1 MTQVL
6 LSNKNVRVLI
16 LVVLAI
22 VVISYYRA
30 DLGVDTKFDDAR
42 AEMVRYLAEEK
53 GINDTRV
60 LEVMGEV
67 PRHLFICPWLIDA
80 NIAEQ
85 NPVIDYQLPHDLLEK
100 EAYSD
105 HGLPIAEGQSIS
117 SPYVVALMTQ
127 ALRLNGTE
135 RVLEIGSGSGYQAAV
150 LAELSEEV
158 YTVEIRE
165 ILAVGAGK
173 RLRILGY
180 SNVEVKHD
188 DGYFGWSE
196 HAPYDAIIITCAV
209 NHVPVYL
216 LQQLKDGGRMVL
228 PLGSTEYYQIITLIE
243 KRGDE
248 VLVNYITK
256 ANFVPMVGEATKSGG

>member
-1 MTQVL
+1 M
-6 LSNKNVRVLI
+6 
-16 LVVLAI
+16 
-22 VVISYYRA
+22 
-30 DLGVDTKFDDAR
+30 
-42 AEMVRYLAEEK
+42 
-53 GINDTRV
+53 
-60 LEVMGEV
+60 
-67 PRHLFICPWLIDA
+67 
-80 NIAEQ
+80 
-85 NPVIDYQLPHDLLEK
+85 
-100 EAYSD
+100 
-105 HGLPIAEGQSIS
+105 
-117 SPYVVALMTQ
+117 
-127 ALRLNGTE
+127 
-135 RVLEIGSGSGYQAAV
+135 
-150 LAELSEEV
+150 
-158 YTVEIRE
+158 
-165 ILAVGAGK
+165 GAGK